1 MGNSSNC
8 DKRHQISI
16 VEFRITNALL
26 KRKAFYYSSRLRQPH
41 NHRFTKLSL
50 RNYVKNNITDG
61 KIISEPLYVSAG
73 YPRGKVSLYFFM
85 YFVTKSIRN
94 AGGRERERELNIVS
108 RYSGKF
114 LFERTFSIFDW
125 LRDDFNLSVIFPV
138 SVSRNDSIG
147 EFT

>member
-1 MGNSSNC
+1 MINYASSIFIA
-8 DKRHQISI
+8 RG
-16 VEFRITNALL
+16 
-26 KRKAFYYSSRLRQPH
+26 
-41 NHRFTKLSL
+41 RF
-50 RNYVKNNITDG
+50 
-61 KIISEPLYVSAG
+61 A
-73 YPRGKVSLYFFM
+73 
-85 YFVTKSIRN
+85 
-94 AGGRERERELNIVS
+94 ARERERELNIVS